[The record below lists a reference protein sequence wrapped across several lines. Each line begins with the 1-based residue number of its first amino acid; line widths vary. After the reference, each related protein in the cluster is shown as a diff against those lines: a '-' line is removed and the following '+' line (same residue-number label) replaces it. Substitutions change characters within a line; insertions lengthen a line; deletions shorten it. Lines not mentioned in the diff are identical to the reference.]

1 MHNAT
6 LSHKKHS
13 LVDHLLST
21 VKIEGISYASI
32 GVIKEDVIY
41 SAFSHDTWRQ
51 YYIDHN
57 LHAHDP
63 TFQAAI
69 EVPELPIFWD
79 CVTLYTKEQIDVMRK
94 RREVVGARGGVTFCF
109 KRNNKKLLLTL
120 GTPTEK
126 EMIGTV
132 TKALSILNV
141 PEALCSQLSSI

>member
-1 MHNAT
+1 MHNSV

-21 VKIEGISYASI
+21 VKIEGICYASV
-32 GVIKEDVIY
+32 GVIKDDVIY

-51 YYIDHN
+51 HYIDN
-57 LHAHDP
+57 KLHMHDP

-79 CVTLYTKEQIDVMRK
+79 CVALYTKEQIDVMRK
-94 RREVVGARGGVTFCF
+94 RRDVVGARGGVTFCF
-109 KRNNKKLLLTL
+109 KKPHKKLLLTL

-126 EMIGTV
+126 EMIGLV
-132 TKALSILNV
+132 TKVLSILNV
-141 PEALCSQLSSI
+141 PEILCSHLSSI